1 VRIGH
6 LRLLWITTISD
17 NTDTA
22 TIAPRES
29 ART

>member
-1 VRIGH
+1 MDNDI
-6 LRLLWITTISD
+6 ISD